1 VDPGVNPKNVLTLK
15 TPLSQ
20 ARYNEAPKIRNFYE
34 ELLGRIKGVAG
45 VESAALT
52 ADMPLTGA
60 ANEVQFWTGGQRPS
74 PEGMST
80 ALFCPVSAAYAQV
93 MGVKLLKGRFIS
105 EQDVNNT
112 PGVAV
117 IDEHLARGM
126 FLDEDPV
133 GKRLTIQGFARMP
146 DIVCEI
152 VGVVGHVKHFGI
164 DSDSEQKV
172 QYQLYIPYLQVPDF
186 LLTRMT
192 ESVTMVARTST
203 DPLTIAPEVK
213 NQVLAI
219 DKDTPLHSVQT
230 MEQIVAASLSKQ
242 RFSMLLFGIFASVA
256 LVLAAIGIYGV
267 MSYTVTQRTH
277 EIGVR
282 MALGAKRADVL
293 KLVVRQGMTLAIIGL
308 AIGIGAAFLLTRLM
322 ASLLFDVSTT
332 DPTTFA
338 MLAVLLAA
346 VALLA
351 CYIPARRATK
361 VDPMVALRYE

>member
-1 VDPGVNPKNVLTLK
+1 
-15 TPLSQ
+15 
-20 ARYNEAPKIRNFYE
+20 
-34 ELLGRIKGVAG
+34 
-45 VESAALT
+45 
-52 ADMPLTGA
+52 
-60 ANEVQFWTGGQRPS
+60 
-74 PEGMST
+74 
-80 ALFCPVSAAYAQV
+80 
-93 MGVKLLKGRFIS
+93 
-105 EQDVNNT
+105 
-112 PGVAV
+112 
-117 IDEHLARGM
+117 M

-219 DKDTPLHSVQT
+219 DKDTPLHTVQT

>member
-1 VDPGVNPKNVLTLK
+1 
-15 TPLSQ
+15 
-20 ARYNEAPKIRNFYE
+20 
-34 ELLGRIKGVAG
+34 
-45 VESAALT
+45 
-52 ADMPLTGA
+52 
-60 ANEVQFWTGGQRPS
+60 
-74 PEGMST
+74 
-80 ALFCPVSAAYAQV
+80 
-93 MGVKLLKGRFIS
+93 
-105 EQDVNNT
+105 
-112 PGVAV
+112 
-117 IDEHLARGM
+117 
-126 FLDEDPV
+126 
-133 GKRLTIQGFARMP
+133 
-146 DIVCEI
+146 
-152 VGVVGHVKHFGI
+152 
-164 DSDSEQKV
+164 
-172 QYQLYIPYLQVPDF
+172 
-186 LLTRMT
+186 
-192 ESVTMVARTST
+192 
-203 DPLTIAPEVK
+203 
-213 NQVLAI
+213 
-219 DKDTPLHSVQT
+219 
-230 MEQIVAASLSKQ
+230 
-242 RFSMLLFGIFASVA
+242 MLLFGIFASVA